1 MKRGVRISAICVA
14 VLLSVYYFFG
24 LEIIISFIAAV
35 CVHELGHIT
44 GIILFGGRIKSFGLE
59 AGGFSMD
66 GAGLVSRIG
75 EIFALISGPALGII
89 LAAACLY
96 NNFGKYDYVF
106 KIMGRISFWL
116 SAYNLLP
123 AMPLDGGR
131 IAERVL
137 SVRISRDKTER
148 ILEVTGIISGVFT
161 ALMGAFS
168 SKLTLVGGGICL
180 LIAQTGIVKS
190 RRVL

>member
-1 MKRGVRISAICVA
+1 MKHGTRISAICVA
-14 VLLSVYYFFG
+14 VLLSVYYFYG
-24 LEIIISFIAAV
+24 LEIIIAFIAAV
-35 CVHELGHIT
+35 CAHELGHMA
-44 GIILFGGRIKSFGLE
+44 GILLFGGRIKSISLE
-59 AGGFSMD
+59 VGGFSMD

-106 KIMGRISFWL
+106 KAMGRISFWL
-116 SAYNLLP
+116 SVYNLLP

-131 IAERVL
+131 ITERVL
-137 SVRISRDKTER
+137 SERIGRDKTER

-161 ALMGAFS
+161 ALTGAFS
-168 SKLTLVGGGICL
+168 SKLILIGGGIWL
-180 LIAQTGIVKS
+180 LIAQTGIVKR

>member
-14 VLLSVYYFFG
+14 VLLSVYYFYG
-24 LEIIISFIAAV
+24 LEIIIAFIASV
-35 CVHELGHIT
+35 CVHELGHIA
-44 GIILFGGRIKSFGLE
+44 GIILFGGRIKSFSLE

-75 EIFALISGPALGII
+75 EIFALSFGPALGII
-89 LAAACLY
+89 LAAACVCI
-96 NNFGKYDYVF
+96 NFSKYDYVF
-106 KIMGRISFWL
+106 KAMGRISFWL
-116 SAYNLLP
+116 SVYNLLP

-131 IAERVL
+131 ITERML
-137 SVRISRDKTER
+137 SVIISREKSEK
-148 ILEVTGIISGVFT
+148 ILETSGVISGIST

-168 SKLTLVGGGICL
+168 SKLIFVGGGICL
-180 LIAQTGIVKS
+180 LIAQTGIVKR